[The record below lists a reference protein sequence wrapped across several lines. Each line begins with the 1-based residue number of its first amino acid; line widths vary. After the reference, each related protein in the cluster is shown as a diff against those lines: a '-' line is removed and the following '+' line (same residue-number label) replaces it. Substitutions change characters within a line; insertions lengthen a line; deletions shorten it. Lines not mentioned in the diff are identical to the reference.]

1 MRRISFD
8 VTMSPV
14 VRFAHFLLPIAL
26 AASPL
31 IAEAQTDPVFSTIPF
46 DQWLSQGDQP
56 HMRWN
61 VRTSEPV
68 LSAHQRLAEE
78 IFAEVDGEE
87 LVKRRGKGQ
96 FLMLL
101 QLADE
106 KGRTWQ
112 SHQGIDLEHIGE
124 GMKAN
129 DALFS
134 QLVFLLPGDYRVS
147 IVIYADATGEHS
159 VIQRMLHVSPL
170 KSDPLPGA
178 WSDLPAVEI
187 VPPSKPPDLWYLP
200 SLEGKLRLTVATREP
215 VNVDLVVNL
224 TPSEE
229 FTGSTRVQNRNF
241 EVLLPATKVLSQVNW
256 ENATFS
262 LALLDISKRR
272 VIYRQEKAPG
282 RQDNTSG
289 LDWPHA
295 SASLAEV
302 NPGVIDVKSLENRQ
316 YSAEFFLAEIR
327 RRIAP
332 RRRTPRRSRVV
343 IVLSSKVQFASTQE
357 VHPIVLNNPTDARVY
372 YIRYQQP
379 PRIVMGPPVVG
390 RRGQILDGSFAAR
403 RSYAAIDQLEPLLKP
418 LDPKLFEVG
427 TPEQFRKALA
437 TILAEIAKL

>member
-1 MRRISFD
+1 
-8 VTMSPV
+8 MSPV
-14 VRFAHFLLPIAL
+14 VRFASFLLPIAL
-26 AASPL
+26 VASPAAL
-31 IAEAQTDPVFSTIPF
+31 LAQTDPVFSTIPF

-61 VRTSEPV
+61 VRMSEPE
-68 LSAHQRLAEE
+68 LSAHQRLAEQ
-78 IFAEVDGEE
+78 IFVEVDGDE

-106 KGRTWQ
+106 KGQTWQ

-134 QLVFLLPGDYRVS
+134 QVVFLLPGEYRVS
-147 IVIYADATGEHS
+147 IALLADATGEHS
-159 VIQRMLHVSPL
+159 VIQRRLHVSPL
-170 KSDPLPGA
+170 KNDPLPAA

-187 VPPSKPPDLWYLP
+187 VPPSKPPDIWYLP
-200 SLEGKLRLTVATREP
+200 SIEGKLRLTVTTREP
-215 VNVDLVVNL
+215 VHVDLVVNL

-229 FTGSTRVQNRNF
+229 FTGSTRIQNRNF

-256 ENATFS
+256 ENGTFS
-262 LALLDISKRR
+262 LALLDISRRR

-282 RQDNTSG
+282 RQDNMPG
-289 LDWPHA
+289 LDWPKA

-302 NPGVIDVKSLENRQ
+302 NPGIIDVKSLENRQ
-316 YSAEFFLAEIR
+316 YSAEFFLDEIR
-327 RRIAP
+327 RRISP
-332 RRRTPRRSRVV
+332 RRRMPHRSRVV
-343 IVLSSKVQFASTQE
+343 IVLSSKVQFASGQE
-357 VHPIVLNNPTDARVY
+357 VHPIVLNSPTEARVY

-379 PRIVMGPPVVG
+379 PRIVMGPPAVG
-390 RRGQILDGSFAAR
+390 RRGQIRDEGFAAR

-437 TILAEIAKL
+437 TILGEIAKL